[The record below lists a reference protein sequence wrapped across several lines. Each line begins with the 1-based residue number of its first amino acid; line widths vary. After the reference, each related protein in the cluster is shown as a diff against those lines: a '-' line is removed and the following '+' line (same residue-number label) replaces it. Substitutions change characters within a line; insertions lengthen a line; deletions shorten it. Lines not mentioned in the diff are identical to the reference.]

1 MFGRKRKEL
10 EREKRM
16 VTAQSSHKIVRKVPE
31 IIALSYTAT
40 GNRKYQ
46 QDAVYVSGSRK
57 IAGNRKTRVFA
68 AVCDG
73 MGGMADGGRASST
86 AIHMFREGFEKI
98 EKEPNIQIPTFFR
111 QGIRSVD
118 AVISQFP
125 KEAGKGSGTTLV
137 AVIAEN
143 NRLYWAS
150 VGDSRIYILRGR
162 DMIQVTR
169 DHNYILRGRDMIQV
183 TRDHNYMLRLQQ
195 MVDNGQMTLQEAQ
208 AKKQKEA
215 LISFLGIGNVTLMDI
230 NEQPFEMQ
238 FGDIV
243 LLCSDGITKTLPD
256 DQIRDIIKND
266 AVSMK
271 EKAKILVEA
280 AVRGNTHS
288 QDNTS
293 VAILQYVETEIGV
306 SRPS

>member
-169 DHNYILRGRDMIQV
+169 DHNY
-183 TRDHNYMLRLQQ
+183 MLRLQQ

-256 DQIRDIIKND
+256 DQIRDIIK
-266 AVSMK
+266 MMRY
-271 EKAKILVEA
+271 L
-280 AVRGNTHS
+280 
-288 QDNTS
+288 
-293 VAILQYVETEIGV
+293 
-306 SRPS
+306 

>member
-16 VTAQSSHKIVRKVPE
+16 VTAQSSNKIVRKVPE

-169 DHNYILRGRDMIQV
+169 DHNY
-183 TRDHNYMLRLQQ
+183 MLRLQQ

>member
-16 VTAQSSHKIVRKVPE
+16 VTAQSSNKIVRKVPE

-169 DHNYILRGRDMIQV
+169 DHNY
-183 TRDHNYMLRLQQ
+183 MLRLHQ

>member
-1 MFGRKRKEL
+1 
-10 EREKRM
+10 M

-169 DHNYILRGRDMIQV
+169 DHNY
-183 TRDHNYMLRLQQ
+183 MLRLQQ

>member
-98 EKEPNIQIPTFFR
+98 EKGPNIQIPTFFR

-150 VGDSRIYILRGR
+150 VGDSRI
-162 DMIQVTR
+162 
-169 DHNYILRGRDMIQV
+169 YILRGRDMIQV

>member
-1 MFGRKRKEL
+1 M
-10 EREKRM
+10 
-16 VTAQSSHKIVRKVPE
+16 SD
-31 IIALSYTAT
+31 TAT

-150 VGDSRIYILRGR
+150 VGDSRI
-162 DMIQVTR
+162 
-169 DHNYILRGRDMIQV
+169 YILRGRDMIQV

>member
-137 AVIAEN
+137 AAIAEN

-150 VGDSRIYILRGR
+150 VGDSRI
-162 DMIQVTR
+162 
-169 DHNYILRGRDMIQV
+169 YILRGRDMIQV

>member
-169 DHNYILRGRDMIQV
+169 DHNY
-183 TRDHNYMLRLQQ
+183 MLRLQQ

-271 EKAKILVEA
+271 EKAKIWVEA
-280 AVRGNTHS
+280 AGRGNTHS

>member
-1 MFGRKRKEL
+1 M
-10 EREKRM
+10 
-16 VTAQSSHKIVRKVPE
+16 
-31 IIALSYTAT
+31 
-40 GNRKYQ
+40 
-46 QDAVYVSGSRK
+46 
-57 IAGNRKTRVFA
+57 
-68 AVCDG
+68 
-73 MGGMADGGRASST
+73 
-86 AIHMFREGFEKI
+86 
-98 EKEPNIQIPTFFR
+98 
-111 QGIRSVD
+111 
-118 AVISQFP
+118 
-125 KEAGKGSGTTLV
+125 

-150 VGDSRIYILRGR
+150 VGDSRI
-162 DMIQVTR
+162 
-169 DHNYILRGRDMIQV
+169 YILRGRDMIQV

>member
-169 DHNYILRGRDMIQV
+169 DHNY
-183 TRDHNYMLRLQQ
+183 MLRLQQ

-243 LLCSDGITKTLPD
+243 MLCSDGITKTLPD

>member
-1 MFGRKRKEL
+1 M
-10 EREKRM
+10 
-16 VTAQSSHKIVRKVPE
+16 
-31 IIALSYTAT
+31 
-40 GNRKYQ
+40 
-46 QDAVYVSGSRK
+46 
-57 IAGNRKTRVFA
+57 
-68 AVCDG
+68 
-73 MGGMADGGRASST
+73 
-86 AIHMFREGFEKI
+86 
-98 EKEPNIQIPTFFR
+98 
-111 QGIRSVD
+111 
-118 AVISQFP
+118 ISQFP

-137 AVIAEN
+137 AAIAEN

-150 VGDSRIYILRGR
+150 VGDSRI
-162 DMIQVTR
+162 
-169 DHNYILRGRDMIQV
+169 YILRGRDMIQV

>member
-1 MFGRKRKEL
+1 MFGRKKKEIN
-10 EREKRM
+10 REM
-16 VTAQSSHKIVRKVPE
+16 QMAAAQPSHKIVRKVPE

-57 IAGNRKTRVFA
+57 IAGNRTTRVFA

-86 AIHMFREGFEKI
+86 AIRMFREGFEKI

-118 AVISQFP
+118 AVINQFP
-125 KEAGKGSGTTLV
+125 KEDGRGSGTTLV

-169 DHNYILRGRDMIQV
+169 DHNY
-183 TRDHNYMLRLQQ
+183 MLRLQQ
-195 MVDNGQMTLQEAQ
+195 MVDSGQMTLQEAQ

-256 DQIRDIIKND
+256 EQIRDIIKND

-306 SRPS
+306 SRLS

>member
-16 VTAQSSHKIVRKVPE
+16 VTVQSSHKIVRKVPE

-86 AIHMFREGFEKI
+86 AIRMFREGFEKI
-98 EKEPNIQIPTFFR
+98 EKEPDIQISTFFR
-111 QGIRSVD
+111 QRMRSVD

-150 VGDSRIYILRGR
+150 VGDSRI
-162 DMIQVTR
+162 
-169 DHNYILRGRDMIQV
+169 YILRGRDMIQV

-238 FGDIV
+238 FAAIV

>member
-16 VTAQSSHKIVRKVPE
+16 VTTQSSHKIVRKVPE

-169 DHNYILRGRDMIQV
+169 DHNY
-183 TRDHNYMLRLQQ
+183 MLRLQQ

>member
-31 IIALSYTAT
+31 IISLSYTAT

-169 DHNYILRGRDMIQV
+169 DHNY
-183 TRDHNYMLRLQQ
+183 MLRLQQ